1 MDLGLVSGLRR
12 EAAVGRPPVKM
23 RTRWNSILR
32 SLLNLVGKS
41 DRQVVAVFA
50 FTPPACHEAVSF
62 LRKHEPEI
70 PVWLFST
77 VQPTAETAA
86 LCERVEVRSSAAALI
101 LRAEF
106 TLWPSWVALCAGTW
120 TGERGHW
127 LMKLAPFLIP
137 PFRAVL
143 LNRHGDFMS
152 GQFENVL
159 LYGARRLRDRLNDSL
174 SASGYFSRG
183 IWRSGPCT
191 RARDVAGAVSLLAI
205 ASVLGWFRN
214 PHRALFH
221 RLHGAEP
228 LRTPMIDKDD
238 ETSLARYEL
247 RGANWRE
254 ESQRELGE
262 MDDVLALFN
271 DERTFA
277 VSLQSHVRGWKQML
291 LPTAPFR
298 ELQAGEATRLLAP
311 LSGTILV
318 SRKKLTTLG
327 VPDRG
332 LDTTAWLLLF
342 WKAAAAGWRSY
353 AVGTNSPVS
362 AEPDF
367 PVQETDFVLRVLFN
381 KALRV
386 LAPSEPELSR
396 GNIAFEPR
404 HRIARREK
412 SERLRVLV
420 VSPFLPYPMSHGG
433 AVRIFNL
440 CRALSDRVDYG
451 LIAIHESGEAI
462 AYDKL
467 HEVFRDVRI
476 VDLDKPQSPSAARRS
491 LPHQV
496 RRYES
501 ASLRALVADICQN
514 WKPDLL
520 QIEYTHLAGLRDN
533 ALGIP
538 AILVE
543 HDLTFGLYRQLA
555 EHEPSAA
562 HEHEY
567 ARWLDFEQE
576 WLRAYDSVWTVSDEE
591 REQAMRFGPRPGD
604 RTFTIPNGVDTH
616 RFRPCDVEYSRSRPE
631 VLFVGSFR
639 HWPNIVA
646 FENLCE
652 DIMPRVW
659 AKIPSAVLRVVA
671 GPNHERFRRM
681 LRPSPTRQLDQRVQV
696 VGFVEDLRP
705 LYARASVVVS
715 PLAISSGTN
724 IKVLEAMA
732 CGKAM
737 VSTPLGCTGLGLSD
751 GHDLFI
757 RRDWDDFAQTLCQLL
772 CDEALCREIGGQARR
787 TSEQRFSWDDIA
799 ERAHDSYLAVLG
811 RGEKPEPGFQEKE
824 YQHIL

>member
-1 MDLGLVSGLRR
+1 M
-12 EAAVGRPPVKM
+12 
-23 RTRWNSILR
+23 
-32 SLLNLVGKS
+32 
-41 DRQVVAVFA
+41 
-50 FTPPACHEAVSF
+50 
-62 LRKHEPEI
+62 HEPEI

-77 VQPTAETAA
+77 VQPTAETAS

-101 LRAEF
+101 LHAEF
-106 TLWPSWVALCAGTW
+106 TLWPRWVALCAGTW

-127 LMKLAPFLIP
+127 LVKLAPFLIP

-143 LNRHGDFMS
+143 LIRHGDFLS
-152 GQFENVL
+152 GRFGNTL
-159 LYGARRLRDRLNDSL
+159 SYGARRLRDRLNDGL
-174 SASGYFSRG
+174 SASQYFWRG

-191 RARDVAGAVSLLAI
+191 RARDVAGAVSLFAV
-205 ASVLGWFRN
+205 ATVLGWFRN
-214 PHRALFH
+214 PQRALFH
-221 RLHGAEP
+221 RLHGTEP
-228 LRTPMIDKDD
+228 FRTPVMHDD
-238 ETSLARYEL
+238 ETSLVRYDL
-247 RGANWRE
+247 CGTHWRE
-254 ESQRELGE
+254 ESLRELRE
-262 MDDVLALFN
+262 IDDALALFD

-277 VSLQSHVRGWKQML
+277 VSVQSHVRGWKKML

-298 ELQAGEATRLLAP
+298 KLQAGEATRLLAP
-311 LSGTILV
+311 LSGTIWV
-318 SRKKLTTLG
+318 SRNKLAALG

-386 LAPSEPELSR
+386 LGPSEPELSR

-404 HRIARREK
+404 HMIARSET

-440 CRALSDRVDYG
+440 CRALSDRVDFG
-451 LIAIHESGEAI
+451 LIAIRESGEAI

-476 VDLDKPQSPSAARRS
+476 VDLDNPESQSALRQDLPQ
-491 LPHQV
+491 QV
-496 RRYES
+496 HRNES
-501 ASLRALVADICQN
+501 ASLRALVADICEN

-555 EHEPSAA
+555 EHEPSQES
-562 HEHEY
+562 EHEY
-567 ARWLDFEQE
+567 ARWLDFEQK
-576 WLRAYDSVWTVSDEE
+576 WLHAYDSVWTVSDEE
-591 REQAMRFGPRPGD
+591 REQAMRFGPRAGD
-604 RTFTIPNGVDTH
+604 RTFTIPNGVHTH
-616 RFRPCDVEYSRSRPE
+616 RFRPCNDEYSRSQPE

-671 GPNHERFRRM
+671 GPNHERFRRL
-681 LRPSPTRQLDQRVQV
+681 LRPSSTRHLDQRVEV
-696 VGFVEDLRP
+696 LGFVEDLRP

-732 CGKAM
+732 CGKAI
-737 VSTPLGCTGLGLSD
+737 VSTPVGCAGLGLCD
-751 GHDLFI
+751 GYDVFI
-757 RRDWDDFAQTLCQLL
+757 REDWDNFAQTLCQLL
-772 CDEALCREIGGQARR
+772 CDEALRREIGGHARR
-787 TSEQRFSWDDIA
+787 TTEQKFSWNDIA

-811 RGEKPEPGFQEKE
+811 RGEKPEPEFQERE
-824 YQHIL
+824 YQHVS